1 MKEVL
6 DAIMA
11 DTLRGAVGTFNEMQ
25 LNPKDIISAFQNK
38 EGKYVIMYKAA
49 SASRGGATPKS

>member
-1 MKEVL
+1 MKEIL

-25 LNPKDIISAFQNK
+25 LNPKDIVSAFQNK
-38 EGKYVIMYKAA
+38 EGKYVIMYKVVPINKD
-49 SASRGGATPKS
+49 GATPKS

>member
-25 LNPKDIISAFQNK
+25 LNPKDIVSAFQNK
-38 EGKYVIMYKAA
+38 EGKYVIMYKVVPTNK
-49 SASRGGATPKS
+49 GGEVSKS

>member
-25 LNPKDIISAFQNK
+25 LNPKDIVSVFQNK
-38 EGKYVIMYKAA
+38 EGKYVIMYKVV
-49 SASRGGATPKS
+49 STNKSGEVSKS

>member
-11 DTLRGAVGTFNEMQ
+11 DTLRGVVGAFNEMK
-25 LNPKDIISAFQNK
+25 LNPKDIVSAFQNK
-38 EGKYVIMYKAA
+38 EGKYVIMYKVVPTNK
-49 SASRGGATPKS
+49 GGATSKS

>member
-11 DTLRGAVGTFNEMQ
+11 DTLRGAVGTFNEKQ
-25 LNPKDIISAFQNK
+25 LSPKDIVTVFQNK
-38 EGKYVIMYKAA
+38 EGKYVIMYKIVPAN
-49 SASRGGATPKS
+49 RGGATSKS

>member
-25 LNPKDIISAFQNK
+25 LSPKDIVTVFQNK
-38 EGKYVIMYKAA
+38 EGKYVIMYKVVPTNK
-49 SASRGGATPKS
+49 GGATSKS

>member
-25 LNPKDIISAFQNK
+25 LNPKDIVSVFQNK
-38 EGKYVIMYKAA
+38 EGKYVIMYKVVPTNK
-49 SASRGGATPKS
+49 GGATSKS

>member
-25 LNPKDIISAFQNK
+25 LNPKDIVSAFHNR
-38 EGKYVIMYKAA
+38 EGKYVIMYKVVPTNK
-49 SASRGGATPKS
+49 GGATSKS

>member
-1 MKEVL
+1 MKEIL

-25 LNPKDIISAFQNK
+25 LNPKDIVSAFQNK
-38 EGKYVIMYKAA
+38 EGKYVIMYKVV
-49 SASRGGATPKS
+49 SASKGGATSKS